1 MSVKTASQSQIG
13 QDTAKNSQIVT
24 TAVRLVNSGAST
36 GPSISSI
43 IVTDSGYNNLDDTAA
58 ATSNSYIRILG
69 TGFQSTANVFLNGT
83 MVPKANVTFVSSTE
97 LRAVLPVSNTGNYAV
112 SVYNSN
118 SAGALYSSSF
128 VISTMPQWLTSA
140 TLANVISNTV
150 FSNTLVAT
158 SDSSVTY
165 SNTTILPTGMTL
177 LSNGYFSGN
186 ISVANT
192 TTYSFDVKA
201 TDAENQD
208 TSRTFSLTTTTISV
222 ATDSYWNNV
231 ILLLNGDGSDN
242 GTTFTDSSPL
252 AWSTSSINTPQTKTS
267 IKKFGTASIYLTGSN
282 KVSLPITTSYN
293 LDGAFT
299 IEMWLYINSFGSGE
313 TLHILEAADNGGLDL
328 QYAHNRTGD
337 SPISNYSFRLGG
349 SNFTWGSYSNQSVLN
364 TGQWYHYA
372 ATATS
377 GSSNITHWLD
387 GVSIGSRP
395 RGTATYAIP
404 GIRLNG
410 NNTGSGQ
417 YYIDDLRITRGV
429 ARYLANFTPP
439 TTTFPT
445 TVSSSFSIDYM
456 LVAGGGAGG
465 GSAGDQNG
473 AGGGAGGWL
482 QGTISNRDTY
492 TITIG
497 AGGASGSQRGDDTTL
512 ANSAVTRLTYG
523 GGMGGGAGSS
533 QPYSY
538 NGQDGGSGG
547 GAGIH
552 SGSVTRGSSIQT
564 SNNGGT
570 GYGFAGGTNQTASPY
585 TGGGGGGAGA
595 EGISG
600 TSGGAGGAGRQWLD
614 GNYYAGG
621 GGTGYNQYGAV
632 NASGGT
638 GGGGNGGT
646 SAGSTNTGG
655 GGGGRMF
662 AGGSGV
668 CILRYPD
675 SHAAATTTGS
685 PTVTTSG
692 GYRYY
697 KFTSSGTITF

>member
-1 MSVKTASQSQIG
+1 MSITTASQSQLG

-24 TAVRLVNSGAST
+24 TSIRLINSGAST
-36 GPSISSI
+36 GPNITSI

-158 SDSSVTY
+158 SDSAVTY

-177 LSNGYFSGN
+177 LSNGYFSGS

-201 TDAENQD
+201 TDTELQD
-208 TSRTFSLTTTTISV
+208 S
-222 ATDSYWNNV
+222 
-231 ILLLNGDGSDN
+231 
-242 GTTFTDSSPL
+242 
-252 AWSTSSINTPQTKTS
+252 TKTFNLTVNTELLMPTS
-267 IKKFGTASIYLTGSN
+267 IEYL
-282 KVSLPITTSYN
+282 LI
-293 LDGAFT
+293 
-299 IEMWLYINSFGSGE
+299 
-313 TLHILEAADNGGLDL
+313 
-328 QYAHNRTGD
+328 
-337 SPISNYSFRLGG
+337 
-349 SNFTWGSYSNQSVLN
+349 
-364 TGQWYHYA
+364 
-372 ATATS
+372 
-377 GSSNITHWLD
+377 
-387 GVSIGSRP
+387 
-395 RGTATYAIP
+395 
-404 GIRLNG
+404 
-410 NNTGSGQ
+410 
-417 YYIDDLRITRGV
+417 
-429 ARYLANFTPP
+429 
-439 TTTFPT
+439 
-445 TVSSSFSIDYM
+445 
-456 LVAGGGAGG
+456 AGGGAGG

-482 QGTISNRDTY
+482 QGTITGSGLAY
-492 TITIG
+492 TVTIG
-497 AGGASGSQRGDDTTL
+497 AGGASGSQRGNNSTL
-512 ANSAVTRLTYG
+512 ANSSITRLTYG
-523 GGMGGGAGSS
+523 GGMGGGAGASL
-533 QPYSY
+533 PYSY

-552 SGSVTRGSSIQT
+552 SGSATRGSPIQT
-564 SNNGGT
+564 SNNDGT
-570 GYGFAGGTNQTASPY
+570 GYGFAGGTNQTGSPY
-585 TGGGGGGAGA
+585 TGGGGGGAGG
-595 EGISG
+595 EGVSG

-621 GGTGYNQYGAV
+621 GGTGFNQYGAV

-638 GGGGNGGT
+638 GGGGTGGT

-675 SHAAATTTGS
+675 SFALATSTTGS
-685 PTVTTSG
+685 PTITTSG

-697 KFTSSGTITF
+697 KFTSSGAITFLQSYRYFRVTLNSVTGGGSQAQLTELSFRDSDGNYITQTLSSPVAPSAGSLTNLNNQNATTLDDTNMNPLPFVVNYDMGSQKYVGTDVKFLRIGSSDDSTRYVSNITVSASNDNSNFTEIISGTPPSYTGIRVQQNWAIA